1 MTHPIPPGTRDVLP
15 EEMRELRA
23 IGDRMRAAYEDAGY
37 GEIHTPALEY
47 EEVLLRGDERAAG
60 ARYRTFDDQGAVL
73 ALRSDMTI
81 PVARVVATRYADA
94 EPPLRFSY
102 VARAWRATDRGVGE
116 PREFLQA
123 GIELIGVP
131 GVEGEAEVV
140 ALTIAALDAAG
151 LRRHRVGV
159 GDGALYRGLLSSF
172 GVPEEAHLPMLEA
185 LSRRDLVDLE
195 HQVEALG
202 LDDSDRDLL
211 VRLPQLR
218 GGPEVLEDAPGVGGL
233 RSLHEQLEA
242 RGVADRVIFDLG
254 LVRELGYYTGAVF
267 EVYDPAVGFTLGGG
281 GRYDNLIGKF
291 GRELPA
297 CGLAVDV
304 QRRAS
309 RAGRG
314 GGALVSDR
322 VTIAVPRGALFG
334 GTLDLLDGLGMDTS
348 EVRSND
354 RKLLFADIG
363 VVTMR
368 PSDVPTYVEHGSAD
382 IGITGK
388 DVLLEQSE
396 RKVYELLDL
405 GYGECEMVVAAPDTG
420 DPIGDALRRLG
431 RVRIATKYPR
441 VAGAHFAETGR
452 QAEIVEVKGSVELA
466 PLTGLVDGIVDLTA
480 TGKTLA
486 ENNLKVFERITT
498 STARLIAN
506 PVSHKL
512 KATEIDA
519 ILERLRR

>member
-1 MTHPIPPGTRDVLP
+1 VLP

-23 IGDRMRAAYEDAGY
+23 IGDRMRGAFEDAGY

-60 ARYRTFDDQGAVL
+60 ARYRSFDEQGAVL

-81 PVARVVATRYADA
+81 PIARVVATRYADA

-131 GVEGEAEVV
+131 GAEGEAEVV
-140 ALTIAALDAAG
+140 ALTIEALNAAG

-159 GDGALYRGLLSSF
+159 GDGALYRTLLGSL
-172 GVPEEAHLPMLEA
+172 GVPEEAHLPMLAA

-195 HQVEALG
+195 HQVDALG
-202 LDDSDRDLL
+202 LESSDRDLL

-218 GGPEVLEDAPGVGGL
+218 GGPGIFDEAPGVGGL
-233 RSLHEQLEA
+233 QSLYEQLES

-254 LVRELGYYTGAVF
+254 LVRDLGYYTGPVF

-304 QRRAS
+304 ARVHLAQA
-309 RAGRG
+309 AEEAL
-314 GGALVSDR
+314 GA
-322 VTIAVPRGALFG
+322 
-334 GTLDLLDGLGMDTS
+334 
-348 EVRSND
+348 E
-354 RKLLFADIG
+354 
-363 VVTMR
+363 
-368 PSDVPTYVEHGSAD
+368 
-382 IGITGK
+382 
-388 DVLLEQSE
+388 
-396 RKVYELLDL
+396 
-405 GYGECEMVVAAPDTG
+405 
-420 DPIGDALRRLG
+420 
-431 RVRIATKYPR
+431 
-441 VAGAHFAETGR
+441 
-452 QAEIVEVKGSVELA
+452 
-466 PLTGLVDGIVDLTA
+466 
-480 TGKTLA
+480 
-486 ENNLKVFERITT
+486 ENG
-498 STARLIAN
+498 
-506 PVSHKL
+506 P
-512 KATEIDA
+512 
-519 ILERLRR
+519 